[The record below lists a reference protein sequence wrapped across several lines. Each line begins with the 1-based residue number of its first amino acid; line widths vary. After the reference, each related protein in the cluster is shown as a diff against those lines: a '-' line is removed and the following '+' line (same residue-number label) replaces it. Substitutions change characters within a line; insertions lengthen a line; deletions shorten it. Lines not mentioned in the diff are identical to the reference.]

1 MRRLASIAGAAALV
15 LASGAALAQ
24 HHRPQGHGGF
34 YYRGGPGYV
43 APYFAYGVPV
53 YPPAYY
59 YDPYP
64 VYVERAPRVY
74 VEPPP
79 PPEPAQYSYEER
91 NARSFAQMTPSM
103 ERYTLSAR
111 ELFDFDKATLR
122 MPQPKLDEIAAALTN
137 NPQIEHVRITGYTD
151 RLGSEAYNLKL
162 SRRRAEAVKSYL
174 VSRHV
179 AANRLSTVGK
189 GEAHPVVRCDDKNQ
203 AALIKCLEP
212 NRRVEVEQITVE
224 VRRSQL

>member
-1 MRRLASIAGAAALV
+1 MRRLVSITSAAALV

-24 HHRPQGHGGF
+24 HHRPHGHGGF

-43 APYFAYGVPV
+43 VPYYAYGVPV

-74 VEPPP
+74 VESR
-79 PPEPAQYSYEER
+79 PPEPAQYSYAER
-91 NARSFAQMTPSM
+91 NSRSFAQVTPPM

-122 MPQPKLDEIAAALTN
+122 LPQPKLDEIAAALTN

-162 SRRRAEAVKSYL
+162 SQRRANAVKSYL

-179 AANRLSTVGK
+179 AANRLTTAGK
-189 GEAHPVVRCDDKNQ
+189 GEANPVVQCNDRNQ

-212 NRRVEVEQITVE
+212 NRRVEVEQITIE
-224 VRRSQL
+224 VRRGQL